1 VAPYGRPWRLKSN
14 WEMAVDGEVAE
25 SCGEAATL
33 DWDLVRM
40 LMPMIAQVP
49 MVDSCL
55 LRPSEVTVVNDGGGC
70 AECWAQSGTGTRPGK

>member
-14 WEMAVDGEVAE
+14 WEMAVDGEVEE
-25 SCGEAATL
+25 SCGLAATV

-49 MVDSCL
+49 IVDSCL
-55 LRPSEVTVVNDGGGC
+55 LRLSVVMVVNDGCGGG
-70 AECWAQSGTGTRPGK
+70 AE